1 MTKQE
6 IQEIKKK
13 IKEVEGKIDEL
24 QKYKNNNP
32 NDNDVLHFR
41 QTVIGIRD
49 EITSIEENPNEETF
63 YSAQEYIGRLD
74 DIIEC
79 INDEM

>member
-6 IQEIKKK
+6 IQKIKKK
-13 IKEVEGKIDEL
+13 IKEVEEKIDEL
-24 QKYKNNNP
+24 QKHKNNNP

-49 EITSIEENPNEETF
+49 EITSIEENPNEETS
-63 YSAQEYIGRLD
+63 YSFKEYVSRLD
-74 DIIEC
+74 DLIQC